1 MAPMDL
7 SQIRM
12 PDLEDAAGELLALI
26 RIVDQRKALL
36 PLLAQ
41 VHLMV
46 RREIVRRNDTAPI
59 ARIAVQN

>member
-12 PDLEDAAGELLALI
+12 PDLEDAAGELLTLI
-26 RIVDQRKALL
+26 RIVDQRKALQ

-46 RREIVRRNDTAPI
+46 RREIVRRNDDAMPLPTK
-59 ARIAVQN
+59 Q

>member
-1 MAPMDL
+1 MDL

-12 PDLEDAAGELLALI
+12 PDLEDAAGELLTLI
-26 RIVDQRKALL
+26 RIVDQRKALQ

-46 RREIVRRNDTAPI
+46 RREIVRRNDDAMPLPTK
-59 ARIAVQN
+59 Q